1 MTLSAKTL
9 GASSYFIVIDLRV
22 SRKCSVGGNTLRAER
37 PGDPTRQPNDPTAS
51 IEWVEIEAAYSK
63 ATQIIPWRD
72 LRNDDAWRQG
82 WI

>member
-22 SRKCSVGGNTLRAER
+22 SRKCSVGGNILRAER

-51 IEWVEIEAAYSK
+51 IEWVEIEAVFSK
-63 ATQIIPWRD
+63 AVQEIAWRD
-72 LRNDDAWRQG
+72 LQDDSVWTQG
-82 WI
+82 WV